1 MVNITDCKP
10 DDQICV
16 NETDLNVDFDP
27 PLDYV
32 EPVVKPLRPSKSTQE
47 REVKATYDKKID
59 EVA

>member
-10 DDQICV
+10 DEQICV

-32 EPVVKPLRPSKSTQE
+32 EPKAPSLRPSKSTQE
-47 REVKATYDKKID
+47 KEVKAK
-59 EVA
+59 E